1 MAKNKHKKNKN
12 NNLAG
17 LLRKKL
23 PVILYVACGL
33 AIFFM
38 AFWFF
43 LIYNNAPDSIYVF
56 PENPKQGDTVFIRVK
71 SGSDNI
77 TGSFRNE
84 ELVFYRRG
92 KLQEWVAFLGIDVDQ
107 EAGDYKIY
115 VSTGDTQVLT
125 KEIKIS
131 SADFSSASAVS
142 ATSAKQT
149 GITQLKAVDNIIKN
163 DSPALKKVLKN
174 FTKEPYFNSPF
185 SFPLSK
191 MEQRGYSF
199 GKLISFAK
207 YQLQHLG
214 VDLKAPEKTE
224 IYAVNE
230 GKVVSILSLPNY
242 GKTVIID
249 HGLDIFS
256 LYLHLEEFKVSEGQM
271 VKRGQLI
278 GLSGDT
284 GYTTAPHLHFSV
296 RVGASRVDPIVFI
309 ETTKKLEDNFV
320 LADISR
326 SFLNI
331 INKFK

>member
-1 MAKNKHKKNKN
+1 
-12 NNLAG
+12 
-17 LLRKKL
+17 
-23 PVILYVACGL
+23 LYVACGL

-131 SADFSSASAVS
+131 SAEFSSASAVS
-142 ATSAKQT
+142 APSAKQT